1 MKHVMV
7 FSWEF
12 YNKVLELAEFLEEN
26 SKLVL
31 NHLRKMPLFDEE
43 DEMKYSNYRIALREI
58 LTTSQKLKKE
68 LITAATKQK
77 DMLHDFESF
86 KTKFTAIGENMKRFQ
101 VISSNISDPMYY
113 INEKGKLVNNN
124 IS

>member
-58 LTTSQKLKKE
+58 LATSQKLKKE